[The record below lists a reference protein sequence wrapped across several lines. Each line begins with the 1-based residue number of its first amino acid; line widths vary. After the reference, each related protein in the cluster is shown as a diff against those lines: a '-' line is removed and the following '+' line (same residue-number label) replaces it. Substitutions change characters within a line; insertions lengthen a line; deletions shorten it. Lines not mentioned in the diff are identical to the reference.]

1 MTRKREATSR
11 RSAAW
16 IFSWT
21 GSEMTTSLIDSVK
34 NLATPELS
42 SRLASSL
49 GEPVHGVTS
58 GLTGGLSSMLLG
70 ILGKTGDPA
79 AMRSVFNTVTD
90 PANDG
95 RVLENPSALV
105 DAPEGALSSV
115 GGQLLSSV
123 FGGRAAAV
131 NDILARGSG
140 LRLASISSLMRMA
153 APLLLGVLGRRVRE
167 GGLNAGSLT
176 RLFEDER
183 EGIERA
189 APAGVADALGIKEPV
204 SQEVRNEVPPRER
217 PRVYAPEEQSSGI
230 RWLWPALIAL
240 AAIALFLGSRSRHRQ
255 PVPVAD
261 TTTGPVPP
269 ARTSGGEVAPLSS
282 GIQQVRLPNGIVI
295 SVPGTSA
302 ETKLVAFL
310 NDSTRPADDSTWI
323 VLDRIHFASNSAQLD
338 PDAETQARNIGEIL
352 KAYPNAIIRLGGFTD
367 ASGNDAANQKLSENR
382 AQTTQSEIEHDGI
395 TADRVP
401 AAGFGSK
408 NPVGDNSTDD
418 GKAQNR
424 RVALIVTKK

>member
-1 MTRKREATSR
+1 
-11 RSAAW
+11 
-16 IFSWT
+16 
-21 GSEMTTSLIDSVK
+21 MTTSLIDSVK

-42 SRLASSL
+42 SRIASSL

-70 ILGKTGDPA
+70 ILGKSGDPA

-95 RVLENPSALV
+95 RILENPAAIV
-105 DAPEGALSSV
+105 GAPEGGLSSL

-123 FGGRAAAV
+123 FGGRASAV
-131 NDILARGSG
+131 NDILARSSG
-140 LRLASISSLMRMA
+140 LRLASISSLMHMA
-153 APLLLGVLGRRVRE
+153 APLLLGILGKRVRE

-183 EGIERA
+183 QGIERA
-189 APAGVADALGIKEPV
+189 APAGVADALGIKEP
-204 SQEVRNEVPPRER
+204 QEVRTEVPPRER
-217 PRVYAPEEQSSGI
+217 PRVYAPEEQASGI

-240 AAIALFLGSRSRHRQ
+240 AAIALFLGTRSRHRQ

-302 ETKLVAFL
+302 ETRLVAFL
-310 NDSTRPADDSTWI
+310 NDSTRSTNDTSWI
-323 VLDRIHFASNSAQLD
+323 VLDRIHFASNSSQLD
-338 PDAETQARNIGEIL
+338 PDAETQAKNIGEIL
-352 KAYPNAIIRLGGFTD
+352 KAYPNAVVQLGGFTD
-367 ASGNDAANQKLSENR
+367 ASGNDAANMKLSQNR
-382 AQTTQSEIEHDGI
+382 AQSAQSEIEHDGI
-395 TADRVP
+395 SADRVP
-401 AAGFGSK
+401 AEGYGSK

-424 RVALIVTKK
+424 RVALLVTKK